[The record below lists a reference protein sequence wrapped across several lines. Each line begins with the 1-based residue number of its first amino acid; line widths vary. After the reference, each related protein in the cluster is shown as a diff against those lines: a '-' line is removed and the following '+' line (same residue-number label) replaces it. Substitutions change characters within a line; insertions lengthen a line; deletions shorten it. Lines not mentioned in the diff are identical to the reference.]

1 MGIRINTNVPA
12 MDAQR
17 NLSQTTN
24 ALTRNLERMSS
35 GLRINRAAD
44 DAAGLA
50 ISELFSSRIR
60 QAQAETTNYQDA
72 INMAQTADS
81 GLEQQQSAVQ
91 RIRELAVQSAN
102 GTLNAEDREALNAE
116 AQQLLGQINDIANE
130 TEFNDQKL
138 LDQNRTIPVGAEGNV
153 QVQLNG
159 STNADLGLGGVDL
172 TTAAGA
178 QAALEST
185 DQALQQLD
193 QNRAG
198 LGAQVNRFE
207 RAIDV
212 RQTQVENEQASQ
224 SYIRD
229 ADIARVTMEQSRNQ
243 LLLRAGLSA
252 LSQSNVSNQNALML
266 LGR

>member
-1 MGIRINTNVPA
+1 MRINTSVPA

-17 NLSQTTN
+17 NVSRTAN
-24 ALTRNLERMSS
+24 ALNRNLERMSS

-60 QAQAETTNYQDA
+60 QAQAESNNYQSA

-81 GLEQQQSAVQ
+81 GLEQQQAAVQ

-102 GTLNAEDREALNAE
+102 GTLTPENRQALNAE
-116 AQQLLGQINDIANE
+116 AQQLLGQVNDIAND
-130 TEFNDQKL
+130 TAFNDQKL
-138 LDQNRTIPVGAEGNV
+138 LDQNRTIPVGDAGNA
-153 QVQLNG
+153 QVQLNA
-159 STNADLGLGGVDL
+159 STNAALGLGGIDL
-172 TTAAGA
+172 TTPAGA
-178 QAALEST
+178 QTALNSV
-185 DQALQQLD
+185 DQALQKLD
-193 QNRAG
+193 QNRSG
-198 LGAQVNRFE
+198 LGAQMNRFE
-207 RAIDV
+207 RGISV
-212 RQTQVENEQASQ
+212 RETHVENEQASQ

-229 ADIARVTMEQSRNQ
+229 ADVARVSMEQSRSQ

-252 LSQSNVSNQNALML
+252 LSQSNVSNQNALTL